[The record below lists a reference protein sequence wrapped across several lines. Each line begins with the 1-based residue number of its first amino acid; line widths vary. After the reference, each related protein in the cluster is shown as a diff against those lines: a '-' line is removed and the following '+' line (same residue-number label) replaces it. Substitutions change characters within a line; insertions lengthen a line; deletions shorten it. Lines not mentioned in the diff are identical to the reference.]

1 MEVKNIAEL
10 MEFSKE
16 NFVPKQVHVGEKSV
30 VMLLCFDA
38 KQEMPVHPHPGAVE
52 MVIYG
57 LKGRGKLVMGDEER
71 EFNEGSIAFCKGE
84 VPISP
89 RNPGDGQFAVLVTMV
104 LKRGKS

>member
-1 MEVKNIAEL
+1 MEIKDIPEL

-16 NFVPKQVHVGEKSV
+16 NFIPKQVHVGEKSV

-38 KQEMPVHPHPGAVE
+38 KQEMPVHQHPGAVE

-57 LKGRGKLVMGDEER
+57 LMGQGKLLMGDEER
-71 EFNEGSIAFCKGE
+71 EFNEGSIAFCKGD

-89 RNPGDGQFAVLVTMV
+89 RNPGDGKFAVLVTMV
-104 LKRGKS
+104 LKREKT

>member
-1 MEVKNIAEL
+1 MELKNIAEL

-16 NFVPKQVHVGEKSV
+16 NFVPKQVHVGEKLV
-30 VMLLCFDA
+30 VMLLCLDA
-38 KQEMPVHPHPGAVE
+38 KQEMPVHQHPGAVE

-57 LKGRGKLVMGDEER
+57 LKGRGKLLMGDEER

-89 RNPGDGQFAVLVTMV
+89 RNPGDGQFAVLVTMI
-104 LKRGKS
+104 LKREKS

>member
-1 MEVKNIAEL
+1 MEVKNIPEL

-16 NFVPKQVHVGEKSV
+16 NFVPRQVHVGEKSV

-38 KQEMPVHPHPGAVE
+38 QQEMPVHQHPGAVE
-52 MVIYG
+52 RVIFG
-57 LKGRGKLVMGDEER
+57 LKGRGRLLMGDEER

-104 LKRGKS
+104 LKRDKS